1 MECPEPRPKLVLGW
15 PVSGTCRPIRRRRR
29 PGLASRAE
37 PELRS
42 PQVATAVQLLHGRF
56 LTPLAFALVYSIR
69 LAGRARTQAQICRW
83 CYARGSNSAGEVT
96 FAMELAVSG
105 VIGLLFGSVIAWLG
119 LRSRTAG
126 LSARLTFTEKELAAE
141 KARLARLQ
149 QDSTELLIG
158 KARAESAL
166 QAERKTSTEKIEL
179 VTRASEELRNAFKA
193 MASDALKSNNSSFLV
208 IAQETLKRFQS
219 EARGDLE
226 ARQKAVAD
234 MVAPVRESLTKVD
247 EKIQQMEVA
256 RGDAYGALRA
266 QVQSLITTQKELQSE
281 TGNLVR
287 ALRPPNVRGRWGE
300 IQLRRVVEIA
310 GMLSYCDFTEQ
321 ETVTTE
327 TGRLRPDLVVKLPGG
342 KHVVVDAK
350 TPLQAFLD
358 AFETTDED
366 DRRACLAN
374 HARQVRDH
382 MKTLSGKNYWEQF
395 EATPEFVVMF
405 LPGETFFS
413 AALEQDPGLI
423 EQGVLQRVIPA
434 SPTTLIAL
442 LKAIN
447 YGWNQEKLARNA
459 KKISDLGKELHDR
472 LRLLAG
478 HITSV
483 GTGLDRAVECYN
495 KAVGSLESR
504 VLVSARKFAELGA
517 SVAEDIPELEP
528 IETTA
533 RALSFDWD
541 EDDAASDGLPSPI
554 VDDKR
559 KVG

>member
-1 MECPEPRPKLVLGW
+1 ME
-15 PVSGTCRPIRRRRR
+15 PVIT
-29 PGLASRAE
+29 
-37 PELRS
+37 
-42 PQVATAVQLLHGRF
+42 
-56 LTPLAFALVYSIR
+56 
-69 LAGRARTQAQICRW
+69 
-83 CYARGSNSAGEVT
+83 
-96 FAMELAVSG
+96 G
-105 VIGLLFGSVIAWLG
+105 VIGLLFGSVIAWLA

-126 LSARLTFTEKELAAE
+126 LSARLSLTEKELAAE
-141 KARLARLQ
+141 KADLARLQ
-149 QDSTELLIG
+149 QAHTDLVAG
-158 KARAESAL
+158 KARLESAL
-166 QAERKTSTEKIEL
+166 EAERKTSNEKIEL
-179 VTRASEELRNAFKA
+179 ITRASEELRNAFKA

-208 IAQETLKRFQS
+208 IAEETLKRFQS
-219 EARGDLE
+219 QAKGDLD

-234 MVAPVRESLTKVD
+234 MVAPVRDSLNKVD
-247 EKIQQMEVA
+247 AQIQQIEKE
-256 RGDAYGALRA
+256 RGSAYGALRE
-266 QVQSLITTQKELQSE
+266 QVQMLVAGNEKLQSE
-281 TGNLVR
+281 TGNLVK
-287 ALRPPNVRGRWGE
+287 ALRTPNVRGRWGE

-310 GMLSYCDFTEQ
+310 GMLSYCDFAEQ
-321 ETVTTE
+321 ESVTTE
-327 TGRLRPDLVVKLPGG
+327 SGRLRPDLVVKLPGG

-366 DRRACLAN
+366 ARRACLAN

-382 MKTLSGKNYWEQF
+382 MKTLSDKRYWEQF

-442 LKAIN
+442 LKAVA

-459 KKISDLGKELHDR
+459 QQISALGRELHDR

-483 GTGLDRAVECYN
+483 GTGLDRAVESYN

-517 SVAEDIPELEP
+517 SVVEDIPELAP
-528 IETTA
+528 IETTS
-533 RALSFDWD
+533 RALSFEWD
-541 EDDAASDGLPSPI
+541 EEDISTDAPQDE
-554 VDDKR
+554 R
-559 KVG
+559 KAG

>member
-1 MECPEPRPKLVLGW
+1 MEPW
-15 PVSGTCRPIRRRRR
+15 I
-29 PGLASRAE
+29 
-37 PELRS
+37 
-42 PQVATAVQLLHGRF
+42 
-56 LTPLAFALVYSIR
+56 I
-69 LAGRARTQAQICRW
+69 
-83 CYARGSNSAGEVT
+83 
-96 FAMELAVSG
+96 G
-105 VIGLLFGSVIAWLG
+105 VIGLLFGSVLAWLLLG
-119 LRSRTAG
+119 SRTATLRAHLPLMEEG
-126 LSARLTFTEKELAAE
+126 LAAA
-141 KARLARLQ
+141 KADLARLQ
-149 QDSTELLIG
+149 QAHTELVAG
-158 KARAESAL
+158 KARLESAL
-166 QAERKTSTEKIEL
+166 ESERKTNGEKLEL
-179 VTRASEELRNAFKA
+179 VTRASERADEDLRNAFKA
-193 MASDALKSNNSSFLV
+193 LASDALKSNNSSFLV
-208 IAQETLKRFQS
+208 IAEETLKRFQS
-219 EARGDLE
+219 QAKGDLE

-234 MVAPVRESLTKVD
+234 LVGPVRESLSKVD
-247 EKIQQMEVA
+247 AQIQQMEVA
-256 RGDAYGALRA
+256 RGDAYGELRA

-287 ALRPPNVRGRWGE
+287 ALRTPNVRGRWGE

-310 GMLSYCDFTEQ
+310 GMLPYCDFTEQ

-342 KHVVVDAK
+342 KNVVVDAK

-358 AFETTDED
+358 AFETTDEET
-366 DRRACLAN
+366 RRACLAN

-382 MKTLSGKNYWEQF
+382 MRTLSDKRYWEQF
-395 EATPEFVVMF
+395 DPTPEFVVMF

-442 LKAIN
+442 LKAVA

-459 KKISDLGKELHDR
+459 QQISALGKELHDR

-478 HITSV
+478 HITQV
-483 GTGLDRAVECYN
+483 GTGLDRAVESYN

-517 SVAEDIPELEP
+517 SVADDIPELEP

-533 RALSFDWD
+533 RALSFEWD
-541 EDDAASDGLPSPI
+541 EENASPETTEDE
-554 VDDKR
+554 R
-559 KVG
+559 KAG

>member
-1 MECPEPRPKLVLGW
+1 
-15 PVSGTCRPIRRRRR
+15 
-29 PGLASRAE
+29 
-37 PELRS
+37 
-42 PQVATAVQLLHGRF
+42 
-56 LTPLAFALVYSIR
+56 
-69 LAGRARTQAQICRW
+69 
-83 CYARGSNSAGEVT
+83 
-96 FAMELAVSG
+96 MELGISG
-105 VIGLLFGSVIAWLG
+105 AIGLLFGSLIAWLV
-119 LRSRTAG
+119 LRSRPAG
-126 LSARLTFTEKELAAE
+126 LSARLSLMEKELAAE
-141 KARLARLQ
+141 KADLARLQ
-149 QDSTELLIG
+149 QAHTELVAG

-166 QAERKTSTEKIEL
+166 EAERKTSNEKIEL

-193 MASDALKSNNSSFLV
+193 MASDALKNNNSSFLV
-208 IAQETLKRFQS
+208 IAEETLKRFQS
-219 EARGDLE
+219 QAKGDLD

-234 MVAPVRESLTKVD
+234 LVAPVRDSLNKVD
-247 EKIQQMEVA
+247 AQIQQMEVA
-256 RGDAYGALRA
+256 RGDAYGELRA
-266 QVQSLITTQKELQSE
+266 QVQSLIGTQKELQSE

-287 ALRPPNVRGRWGE
+287 ALRTPNVRGRWGE

-358 AFETTDED
+358 AFETTDEEA
-366 DRRACLAN
+366 RRACLAN

-423 EQGVLQRVIPA
+423 EQGVLNRVIPA

-442 LKAIN
+442 LKAVN

-459 KKISDLGKELHDR
+459 QQISALGKELHDR

-483 GTGLDRAVECYN
+483 GTGLDRAVEAYN

-504 VLVSARKFAELGA
+504 VLVSARKFSELGA
-517 SVAEDIPELEP
+517 SVADDIPELEP

-541 EDDAASDGLPSPI
+541 EVEPEAAEGE
-554 VDDKR
+554 R
-559 KVG
+559 KAG

>member
-1 MECPEPRPKLVLGW
+1 ME
-15 PVSGTCRPIRRRRR
+15 
-29 PGLASRAE
+29 PG
-37 PELRS
+37 
-42 PQVATAVQLLHGRF
+42 V
-56 LTPLAFALVYSIR
+56 I
-69 LAGRARTQAQICRW
+69 
-83 CYARGSNSAGEVT
+83 
-96 FAMELAVSG
+96 G
-105 VIGLLFGSVIAWLG
+105 VIGLLFGSLIAWLV
-119 LRSRTAG
+119 LRARTAG
-126 LSARLTFTEKELAAE
+126 LNVRLSLMEKELAAE
-141 KARLARLQ
+141 KADLARLLE
-149 QDSTELLIG
+149 DHTELVA
-158 KARAESAL
+158 ARARLESAL
-166 QAERKTSTEKIEL
+166 EAERKTSNEKIEL
-179 VTRASEELRNAFKA
+179 VAEAGQNLQNAFKA
-193 MASDALKSNNSSFLV
+193 MAADALKSSTSSFLQ

-219 EARGDLE
+219 EARSDLE
-226 ARQKAVAD
+226 GRQKAVAD
-234 MVAPVRESLTKVD
+234 MVAPVRESLNKVD
-247 EKIQQMEVA
+247 AQIHQMEVA
-256 RGDAYGALRA
+256 RGDAYGELRA
-266 QVQSLITTQKELQSE
+266 QVQSLIITQKELQSE

-287 ALRPPNVRGRWGE
+287 ALRTPNVRGRWGE

-310 GMLSYCDFTEQ
+310 GMLSYCDFAEQ

-366 DRRACLAN
+366 ARRACLAN

-423 EQGVLQRVIPA
+423 EHGVLNRVIPA

-459 KKISDLGKELHDR
+459 QQISLLGKELHDR

-478 HITSV
+478 HIAAV
-483 GTGLDRAVECYN
+483 GTGLDRAVESYN

-517 SVAEDIPELEP
+517 SVADDIPELEP

-541 EDDAASDGLPSPI
+541 E
-554 VDDKR
+554 VDDSADTGDDR
-559 KVG
+559 KAG

>member
-1 MECPEPRPKLVLGW
+1 
-15 PVSGTCRPIRRRRR
+15 
-29 PGLASRAE
+29 
-37 PELRS
+37 
-42 PQVATAVQLLHGRF
+42 
-56 LTPLAFALVYSIR
+56 
-69 LAGRARTQAQICRW
+69 
-83 CYARGSNSAGEVT
+83 
-96 FAMELAVSG
+96 MELVIIG
-105 VIGLLFGSVIAWLG
+105 VIGVLFGSVLAWLV

-126 LSARLTFTEKELAAE
+126 LTERLSLMEKELAAGKADLE
-141 KARLARLQ
+141 RLQQARTELVAAKARL
-149 QDSTELLIG
+149 
-158 KARAESAL
+158 ESDLAS
-166 QAERKTSTEKIEL
+166 ERKSSEEKIIL
-179 VTRASEELRNAFKA
+179 VTRASEDLRNAFKA
-193 MASDALKSNNSSFLV
+193 LASEALSANTSSFLQT
-208 IAQETLKRFQS
+208 AEETLKRFQIQA
-219 EARGDLE
+219 EGDLE
-226 ARQKAVAD
+226 SRQKAVAD
-234 MVAPVRESLTKVD
+234 MVAPVRDSLNKVD
-247 EKIQQMEVA
+247 AQIQQLEVE
-256 RGDAYGALRA
+256 RGKAYSAMHT

-287 ALRPPNVRGRWGE
+287 ALRTPNVRGRWGE

-321 ETVTTE
+321 ESVTTE

-358 AFETTDED
+358 AFETDNED
-366 DRRACLAN
+366 ARRACLAN

-382 MKTLSGKNYWEQF
+382 MNTLSGKKYWEQF

-413 AALEQDPGLI
+413 AALEQDSSLI
-423 EQGVLQRVIPA
+423 EHGVLNRVIPA

-442 LKAIN
+442 LKAVN

-459 KKISDLGKELHDR
+459 QQISALGKELHDR

-478 HITSV
+478 HITQV
-483 GTGLDRAVECYN
+483 GTGLDRAVESYN

-517 SVAEDIPELEP
+517 SVADDIPELEP

-541 EDDAASDGLPSPI
+541 EAEIPPETADN
-554 VDDKR
+554 KR

>member
-1 MECPEPRPKLVLGW
+1 MG
-15 PVSGTCRPIRRRRR
+15 
-29 PGLASRAE
+29 PG
-37 PELRS
+37 
-42 PQVATAVQLLHGRF
+42 AV
-56 LTPLAFALVYSIR
+56 
-69 LAGRARTQAQICRW
+69 
-83 CYARGSNSAGEVT
+83 
-96 FAMELAVSG
+96 G
-105 VIGLLFGSVIAWLG
+105 VIGLLFGSLIAWLA
-119 LRSRTAG
+119 LRSRSAA
-126 LSARLTFTEKELAAE
+126 LSARLSLMEKELAAE
-141 KARLARLQ
+141 KASQERLLAAQTDLV
-149 QDSTELLIG
+149 EA

-166 QAERKTSTEKIEL
+166 ELERKASDEKMGL
-179 VTRASEELRNAFKA
+179 VTRAGEDLRNAFNA
-193 MASDALKSNNSSFLV
+193 LAADALKSNNLSFL
-208 IAQETLKRFQS
+208 TLAKENLQRFQT

-226 ARQKAVAD
+226 TRQKAVAD
-234 MVAPVRESLTKVD
+234 LIAPVRESLNKVD
-247 EKIQQMEVA
+247 AQIQQMEVA
-256 RGDAYGALRA
+256 RGDAYGELRA
-266 QVQSLITTQKELQSE
+266 QVQALIAGNEKLQSE

-287 ALRPPNVRGRWGE
+287 ALRTPNVRGRWGE

-321 ETVTTE
+321 ETITTE
-327 TGRLRPDLVVKLPGG
+327 SGRLRPDLVVKLPGG
-342 KHVVVDAK
+342 KNVVVDAK

-358 AFETTDED
+358 AFETSDEET
-366 DRRACLAN
+366 RRACLAN

-382 MKTLSGKNYWEQF
+382 MKILSGKNYWEQF
-395 EATPEFVVMF
+395 ESTPEFVVMF

-459 KKISDLGKELHDR
+459 QQISALGKELHDR
-472 LRLLAG
+472 LRMLAG
-478 HITSV
+478 HIASV
-483 GTGLDRAVECYN
+483 GTGLDRAVESYN

-533 RALSFDWD
+533 RALSFEWD
-541 EDDAASDGLPSPI
+541 DDLPSENE
-554 VDDKR
+554 DER
-559 KVG
+559 KAG

>member
-1 MECPEPRPKLVLGW
+1 
-15 PVSGTCRPIRRRRR
+15 
-29 PGLASRAE
+29 
-37 PELRS
+37 
-42 PQVATAVQLLHGRF
+42 
-56 LTPLAFALVYSIR
+56 
-69 LAGRARTQAQICRW
+69 
-83 CYARGSNSAGEVT
+83 
-96 FAMELAVSG
+96 MELGISG
-105 VIGLLFGSVIAWLG
+105 AIGLLFGSLIAWLV

-126 LSARLTFTEKELAAE
+126 LNARLSLTEKELAVE
-141 KARLARLQ
+141 KAGLARLQ
-149 QDSTELLIG
+149 QAHTELVAG

-166 QAERKTSTEKIEL
+166 EGERKTSNEKIEL

-208 IAQETLKRFQS
+208 IAEETLKRFQS
-219 EARGDLE
+219 QAKGDLD

-234 MVAPVRESLTKVD
+234 LVAPVRDSLNKVD
-247 EKIQQMEVA
+247 AQIQQMEVA
-256 RGDAYGALRA
+256 RGDAYGELRA
-266 QVQSLITTQKELQSE
+266 QVQSLIGTQKELQSE

-287 ALRPPNVRGRWGE
+287 ALRTPNVRGRWGE

-358 AFETTDED
+358 AFETTDEET
-366 DRRACLAN
+366 RRACLAN

-423 EQGVLQRVIPA
+423 EQGVLNRVIPA

-442 LKAIN
+442 LKAVN

-459 KKISDLGKELHDR
+459 QQISALGKELHDR

-483 GTGLDRAVECYN
+483 GTGLDRAVEAYN

-504 VLVSARKFAELGA
+504 VLVSARKFSELGA

-541 EDDAASDGLPSPI
+541 EAESEAADDE
-554 VDDKR
+554 R

>member
-1 MECPEPRPKLVLGW
+1 M
-15 PVSGTCRPIRRRRR
+15 
-29 PGLASRAE
+29 
-37 PELRS
+37 
-42 PQVATAVQLLHGRF
+42 
-56 LTPLAFALVYSIR
+56 
-69 LAGRARTQAQICRW
+69 
-83 CYARGSNSAGEVT
+83 
-96 FAMELAVSG
+96 
-105 VIGLLFGSVIAWLG
+105 IAWLA

-126 LSARLTFTEKELAAE
+126 LSARLSVMEKQLAAE
-141 KARLARLQ
+141 KADLARLEQ
-149 QDSTELLIG
+149 ASTELVAA
-158 KARAESAL
+158 KARLESAL
-166 QAERKTSTEKIEL
+166 ESERKASNEKMEL
-179 VTRASEELRNAFKA
+179 LTRASEELGNAFKA
-193 MASDALKSNNSSFLV
+193 MASDALKSNNLSFLV
-208 IAQETLKRFQS
+208 LAKESLERFQS
-219 EARGDLE
+219 EARGDLDS
-226 ARQKAVAD
+226 RQKAVAD
-234 MVAPVRESLTKVD
+234 MVAPVRDSLNKVD
-247 EKIQQMEVA
+247 AQIQQMEIA
-256 RGDAYGALRA
+256 RGDAYGELRA

-287 ALRPPNVRGRWGE
+287 ALRTPNVRGRWGE

-310 GMLSYCDFTEQ
+310 GMVSYCDFAEQ
-321 ETVTTE
+321 ESVNTE

-358 AFETTDED
+358 AFETPDEEA
-366 DRRACLAN
+366 RRVCLAN

-382 MKTLSGKNYWEQF
+382 MNTLSGKKYWEQF

-413 AALEQDPGLI
+413 AALEQDSGLI
-423 EQGVLQRVIPA
+423 EHGVLNRVIPA

-442 LKAIN
+442 LKAVA

-459 KKISDLGKELHDR
+459 HQISELGKELHDR
-472 LRLLAG
+472 LRNLAG

-483 GTGLDRAVECYN
+483 GTGLDRAVESYN

-517 SVAEDIPELEP
+517 PVAEDIPPLEP

-541 EDDAASDGLPSPI
+541 DEVTPEAAEDQQRAG
-554 VDDKR
+554 
-559 KVG
+559 

>member
-1 MECPEPRPKLVLGW
+1 ME
-15 PVSGTCRPIRRRRR
+15 
-29 PGLASRAE
+29 PG
-37 PELRS
+37 
-42 PQVATAVQLLHGRF
+42 V
-56 LTPLAFALVYSIR
+56 I
-69 LAGRARTQAQICRW
+69 
-83 CYARGSNSAGEVT
+83 
-96 FAMELAVSG
+96 G
-105 VIGLLFGSVIAWLG
+105 VIGLLFGSAIAWLV
-119 LRSRTAG
+119 LRSRTAT
-126 LSARLTFTEKELAAE
+126 LNARLCLMEKELAAG
-141 KARLARLQ
+141 KADLARLQ
-149 QDSTELLIG
+149 QDHTEMVAG
-158 KARAESAL
+158 KARLESAL
-166 QAERKTSTEKIEL
+166 ESERKSSDEKIEL

-193 MASDALKSNNSSFLV
+193 MASDALKSNNLSFLV
-208 IAQETLKRFQS
+208 LAKESLERFQS

-226 ARQKAVAD
+226 NRQKAVAD
-234 MVAPVRESLTKVD
+234 LVAPVRDSLNKVD
-247 EKIQQMEVA
+247 AQIQQMEVE
-256 RGDAYGALRA
+256 RGKAYSSLHT

-287 ALRPPNVRGRWGE
+287 ALRTPNVRGRWGE
-300 IQLRRVVEIA
+300 IQLRRVVEMA
-310 GMLSYCDFTEQ
+310 GMLSYCDFSEQ
-321 ETVTTE
+321 ESVNTE

-358 AFETTDED
+358 AFETSDEET
-366 DRRACLAN
+366 RRACLAN

-382 MKTLSGKNYWEQF
+382 MKTLAGKNYWEQF

-442 LKAIN
+442 LKAVA

-459 KKISDLGKELHDR
+459 QQISALGKELHDR
-472 LRLLAG
+472 LRLLAT
-478 HITSV
+478 HITAV
-483 GTGLDRAVECYN
+483 GSGLDRAVESYN

-517 SVAEDIPELEP
+517 SVAEDIPELAP
-528 IETTA
+528 LETTA

-541 EDDAASDGLPSPI
+541 EDDGPETAESG
-554 VDDKR
+554 R
-559 KVG
+559 KAG

>member
-1 MECPEPRPKLVLGW
+1 MGPGI
-15 PVSGTCRPIRRRRR
+15 SG
-29 PGLASRAE
+29 A
-37 PELRS
+37 
-42 PQVATAVQLLHGRF
+42 
-56 LTPLAFALVYSIR
+56 
-69 LAGRARTQAQICRW
+69 
-83 CYARGSNSAGEVT
+83 
-96 FAMELAVSG
+96 
-105 VIGLLFGSVIAWLG
+105 IGLLFGSLIAWLA
-119 LRSRTAG
+119 LRSRSAG
-126 LSARLTFTEKELAAE
+126 ASARLSLMEKELAAE
-141 KARLARLQ
+141 KASLARLQ
-149 QDSTELLIG
+149 QAYTDLVAA
-158 KARAESAL
+158 KARLEAALES
-166 QAERKTSTEKIEL
+166 ERKTSNEKIEL

-208 IAQETLKRFQS
+208 IAEETLKRFQS
-219 EARGDLE
+219 QARGDLE

-247 EKIQQMEVA
+247 EQIHQMEVA
-256 RGDAYGALRA
+256 RGDAYGELRS
-266 QVQSLITTQKELQSE
+266 QVQSLITTQKELQSQ

-287 ALRPPNVRGRWGE
+287 ALRTPNVRGRWGE

-310 GMLSYCDFTEQ
+310 GMLSYCDFSEQ
-321 ETVTTE
+321 ETVISE
-327 TGRLRPDLVVKLPGG
+327 SGRLRPDLVVKLPGG

-350 TPLQAFLD
+350 TPLQAFLE

-366 DRRACLAN
+366 ARRVCLAN

-382 MKTLSGKNYWEQF
+382 MNTLSGKKYWEQF

-413 AALEQDPGLI
+413 AALEQDAGLI
-423 EQGVLQRVIPA
+423 EHGVLNRVIPA

-459 KKISDLGKELHDR
+459 QQISALGKELHDR
-472 LRLLAG
+472 LRLLAS

-483 GTGLDRAVECYN
+483 GTGLDRAVESYN

-517 SVAEDIPELEP
+517 SVADDIPELEP

-541 EDDAASDGLPSPI
+541 DEAGVSDS
-554 VDDKR
+554 DER
-559 KVG
+559 KAG

>member
-1 MECPEPRPKLVLGW
+1 ME
-15 PVSGTCRPIRRRRR
+15 
-29 PGLASRAE
+29 PG
-37 PELRS
+37 
-42 PQVATAVQLLHGRF
+42 V
-56 LTPLAFALVYSIR
+56 I
-69 LAGRARTQAQICRW
+69 
-83 CYARGSNSAGEVT
+83 
-96 FAMELAVSG
+96 G
-105 VIGLLFGSVIAWLG
+105 VIGLLFGSVLAWLV
-119 LRSRTAG
+119 LRSRTAT
-126 LSARLTFTEKELAAE
+126 LNARLSLMEKELAAG
-141 KARLARLQ
+141 KADLARLQ
-149 QDSTELLIG
+149 QAHTELVASR
-158 KARAESAL
+158 ARLESTL
-166 QAERKTSTEKIEL
+166 ESERKTNDEKIEL

-193 MASDALKSNNSSFLV
+193 MASDALKSNNLSFLV
-208 IAQETLKRFQS
+208 LAKESLERFQT
-219 EARGDLE
+219 EAKGDLE
-226 ARQKAVAD
+226 NRQKAVAD
-234 MVAPVRESLTKVD
+234 LVAPVRDSLNKVD
-247 EKIQQMEVA
+247 AQIQQLEVE
-256 RGDAYGALRA
+256 RGKAYSALHT

-287 ALRPPNVRGRWGE
+287 ALRTPNVRGRWGE

-321 ETVTTE
+321 ETVITDS
-327 TGRLRPDLVVKLPGG
+327 GRLRPDLVVKLPGG
-342 KHVVVDAK
+342 KNVVVDAK

-358 AFETTDED
+358 AFETTDEET
-366 DRRACLAN
+366 RRACLAN

-382 MKTLSGKNYWEQF
+382 MKTLAAKNYWEQF

-442 LKAIN
+442 LKAVA

-459 KKISDLGKELHDR
+459 QQISALGKELHDR

-483 GTGLDRAVECYN
+483 GTGLDRAVESYN

-517 SVAEDIPELEP
+517 SVADDIPELAP

-533 RALSFDWD
+533 RALSFEWD
-541 EDDAASDGLPSPI
+541 EDDSLPEAT
-554 VDDKR
+554 DQDER
-559 KVG
+559 KAG